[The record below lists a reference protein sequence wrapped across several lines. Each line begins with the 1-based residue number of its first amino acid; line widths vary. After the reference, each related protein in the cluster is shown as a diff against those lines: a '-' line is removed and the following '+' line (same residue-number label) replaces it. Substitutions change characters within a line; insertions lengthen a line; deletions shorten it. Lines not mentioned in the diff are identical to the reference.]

1 MKKPVF
7 AAGARV
13 RLSPLQRI
21 IIKTGRRPSVC
32 RCRLCKMQCHTPCL
46 GTPHDILR
54 LMDAGYTNRLKL
66 TEWAAGM
73 LLGVIKAPVP
83 LIQAEC
89 LDGAFGGLID
99 LGVNSHCTFQ
109 REDGLCELH
118 ELGLK
123 PTEGRLSHH
132 STKLDNWKPSKSIAW
147 AVVQEWLDPQNE
159 DIVKEVFRRY
169 LAHHNMVLN
178 NERTT

>member
-7 AAGARV
+7 AAGAKV
-13 RLSPLQRI
+13 KLSPLQRI
-21 IIKTGRRPSVC
+21 MIKTGRKPIAC
-32 RCRLCKMQCHTPCL
+32 KCHLCKRQCHTPCL
-46 GTPHDILR
+46 GTPQDILR
-54 LMDAGYTNRLKL
+54 LMDAGYTSRLKP

-73 LLGVIKAPVP
+73 VMGVTKRPVF

-89 LDGAFGGLID
+89 VDGAFGGAID

-118 ELGLK
+118 DKGLK

-132 STKLDNWKPSKSIAW
+132 STKIDNWKPTKSISW
-147 AVVQEWLDPQNE
+147 AVVQEWLDPQNA
-159 DIVKEVFRRY
+159 DVVAEVARRY
-169 LAHHNMVLN
+169 GEYLEHN
-178 NERTT
+178 NEE